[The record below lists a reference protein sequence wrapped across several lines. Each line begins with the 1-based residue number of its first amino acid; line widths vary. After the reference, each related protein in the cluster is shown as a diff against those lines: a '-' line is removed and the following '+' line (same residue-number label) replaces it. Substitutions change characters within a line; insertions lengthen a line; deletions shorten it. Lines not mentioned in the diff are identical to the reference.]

1 MTRQQAAIQL
11 GLRSEFKVRQFERD
25 GRLHAVRGR
34 MGTAFYPEAEVLALR
49 AEFDSTPRPTPGRW
63 TDADLIAL
71 LRQPTPS
78 GRLRTAVDLVT
89 EAKIN
94 IARAERV
101 YRFWS
106 KRDQTLAGRA
116 TSAALLQRT
125 SVAGQASSVDAHLPA
140 EQATSTPPPAAAGI
154 DGPSASERRSAVRLA
169 HDGLIRSLRNPD
181 PRIRA
186 QAFAKLS
193 RGKPA
198 GLRDGQPTPPALA
211 GGGPSRAAER
221 SERGGGGGW
230 GAEGRSEPFEGSH
243 PNRQPAALSQAADH
257 MDPTREKEAIH
268 AAQTG

>member
-1 MTRQQAAIQL
+1 MGVRERPDGKSDVKNLLTSIMGIPSAQMGCPMWPGRTTVKPPAGCEGYLTRQQAAIQL

-34 MGTAFYPEAEVLALR
+34 MGTAFYPAAEVLALR
-49 AEFDSTPRPTPGRW
+49 AEFDCTPRPSPGRW

-106 KRDQTLAGRA
+106 KRDETLATRA
-116 TSAALLQRT
+116 TSA
-125 SVAGQASSVDAHLPA
+125 
-140 EQATSTPPPAAAGI
+140 PPPAASGMES
-154 DGPSASERRSAVRLA
+154 PSASERRSAARLA
-169 HDGLIRSLRNPD
+169 HDGLVRSLRNPD

-198 GLRDGQPTPPALA
+198 GLA
-211 GGGPSRAAER
+211 GGGPSRV
-221 SERGGGGGW
+221 GLGT
-230 GAEGRSEPFEGSH
+230 
-243 PNRQPAALSQAADH
+243 L
-257 MDPTREKEAIH
+257 
-268 AAQTG
+268 

>member
-49 AEFDSTPRPTPGRW
+49 AEFDATPRPTPGRW

-106 KRDQTLAGRA
+106 KRDETLATRA
-116 TSAALLQRT
+116 TSA
-125 SVAGQASSVDAHLPA
+125 
-140 EQATSTPPPAAAGI
+140 PPPAAAGM
-154 DGPSASERRSAVRLA
+154 DSPSASERRSAARLA
-169 HDGLIRSLRNPD
+169 HDGLVRSLRNPD

-186 QAFAKLS
+186 QAFANS
-193 RGKPA
+193 VGSPPPWPAADHSGRVWRG
-198 GLRDGQPTPPALA
+198 
-211 GGGPSRAAER
+211 RAKRAWVGDR
-221 SERGGGGGW
+221 W
-230 GAEGRSEPFEGSH
+230 GAEGRSEPFEGS
-243 PNRQPAALSQAADH
+243 R
-257 MDPTREKEAIH
+257 
-268 AAQTG
+268 

>member
-1 MTRQQAAIQL
+1 LTRQQTAVQL

-49 AEFDSTPRPTPGRW
+49 VEFASTPRPMPGRW

-106 KRDQTLAGRA
+106 KRDQTLARRA
-116 TSAALLQRT
+116 TSAALLLRT
-125 SVAGQASSVDAHLPA
+125 SAAGQASSANAHPPA
-140 EQATSTPPPAAAGI
+140 RPATGAPPPAAAGT
-154 DGPSASERRSAVRLA
+154 DSLSASERRSAFRLA
-169 HDGLIRSLRNPD
+169 HDGLIRSLRSPD

-186 QAFAKLS
+186 QAFIRLKDS
-193 RGKPA
+193 PRP
-198 GLRDGQPTPPALA
+198 
-211 GGGPSRAAER
+211 
-221 SERGGGGGW
+221 
-230 GAEGRSEPFEGSH
+230 
-243 PNRQPAALSQAADH
+243 
-257 MDPTREKEAIH
+257 
-268 AAQTG
+268 